1 MWQYYGTDMDSAWN
15 KVQRIRVLQ
24 HRQMIQFENEANCA
38 SVDPEIFFPKNRGGY
53 DFMPALK
60 TICGSCYAKDEC
72 LDYAVRHSV
81 TGYWGNTTEQQRRTI
96 RRKLGIK
103 PEPLLE
109 REREYDL
116 SDDSSRRSVGV
127 SDI

>member
-1 MWQYYGTDMDSAWN
+1 
-15 KVQRIRVLQ
+15 
-24 HRQMIQFENEANCA
+24 MILFENEANCA
-38 SVDPEIFFPKNRGGY
+38 SVDPEIFFPKSRGGY

-72 LDYAVRHSV
+72 LDYAIRHSV
-81 TGYWGNTTEQQRRTI
+81 MGYWGNTTAQQRRAI
-96 RRKLGIK
+96 RRKLGIR

-127 SDI
+127 GDI

>member
-1 MWQYYGTDMDSAWN
+1 
-15 KVQRIRVLQ
+15 
-24 HRQMIQFENEANCA
+24 
-38 SVDPEIFFPKNRGGY
+38 
-53 DFMPALK
+53 MPALK
-60 TICGSCYAKDEC
+60 RICSACNAKDEC
-72 LDYAVRHSV
+72 LDYGIKNSV
-81 TGYWGNTTEQQRRTI
+81 LGYWGNTTEKQRRAI

-116 SDDSSRRSVGV
+116 SDDSSRSSAGV